1 MPVEAGDN
9 ALQPDS
15 RDVERSCRRCLIT
28 GICSIAFP
36 VSGAVVALLMSFALP
51 SRFLHNVLADLLR
64 IYYGVALLLPVPLA
78 ILTSVFFV
86 MGISGLRRDPAVKS
100 LGFAIIGLSLAVI
113 SIAVFVTIV
122 AVVPDL

>member
-1 MPVEAGDN
+1 
-9 ALQPDS
+9 
-15 RDVERSCRRCLIT
+15 
-28 GICSIAFP
+28 
-36 VSGAVVALLMSFALP
+36 
-51 SRFLHNVLADLLR
+51 
-64 IYYGVALLLPVPLA
+64 VALLLPVPLA